1 MTEPQTIDVSH
12 LPTYAFGHRALT
24 WWATWSMIFMEG
36 TMLVVLIVSY
46 FFLRTTVPTWP
57 PGTTQQPYLLWGT
70 LNTVIILVSF
80 APNHLAK
87 KAAESLDLRGVRIWM
102 IVTLVFGL
110 AFALVRILEF
120 KSLNCHWTQNAYGSI
135 VWLNMGFHTAHVL
148 TDMVDTV
155 VLIVLMFTG
164 PIEGRRFVDVSENSI
179 YWNFVIVIWLFIYVV
194 ILLAPRVF

>member
-1 MTEPQTIDVSH
+1 MTEQTIDVSH

-36 TMLVVLIVSY
+36 TMLGILIVSY

-57 PGTTQQPYLLWGT
+57 PGITQQPYLLWGT
-70 LNTVIILVSF
+70 LNTVIILISF

-102 IVTLVFGL
+102 MVTLVFGL
-110 AFALVRILEF
+110 AFAFVRILEF

-148 TDMVDTV
+148 TDLVDTV

-179 YWNFVIVIWLFIYVV
+179 YWNFVIVIWLLIYAV
-194 ILLAPRVF
+194 IYLAPRVF